1 MKTYRILFL
10 CFAAVASLAASC
22 TKEEIPF
29 ELAQTELSF
38 DAEGGKQVIS
48 ISANGEWVA
57 SSGEPWISISP
68 ANGRGSGKCEVRIDT
83 TLVTSERSG
92 RVNIRKIDDDE
103 LISLDVRQKGFDYSI
118 VVDKA
123 EVSIPEYDSY
133 ENRYFKVK
141 VKSNID
147 FNVVVPDNVSWI
159 SSDRNNKAPELDRGV
174 RPREVTLRFNWIVS
188 SLPEERTAEI
198 RFEPKD
204 GSAVL
209 ARHDVL
215 KVIQGAAEEITQT
228 RKGDSLA
235 VLGIGRALGLWTEF
249 NSSEPMDRWAGIGL
263 WTADDIERIREIV
276 HDDREHLLEDRKKF
290 DDDDPMKSMSED
302 EYLEAKALSYVGRVR
317 SASFSMF
324 TCRESLPQEVRYLR
338 AAESLTIGS
347 NANSFLRSLTTGEYL
362 NELTQLRRLAVRAY
376 GLTELDRNLTSLKN
390 LEYIDLSSNNFQ
402 RWPLVLTQANF
413 PKLHAIVYNANQR
426 RVAYDLSNT
435 SSTDLGGFMD
445 DTRPGMDNT
454 SFWGRLLT
462 WDNLDTLVLGVNYL
476 QGYIPGDDAV
486 RSMGIPDYT
495 EADRGDSLTTE
506 FMSLKLP
513 RVLPKIKTFSII
525 YNRLNGKLP
534 MWMLYHPNF
543 DLWMPETFI
552 FNQEGTNKNG
562 HRAEFS
568 NLPLSLKDYSTVPD
582 NSGSYYDIHP
592 YKLKEDETK

>member
-38 DAEGGKQVIS
+38 EAEGGKQVIS

-68 ANGRGSGKCEVRIDT
+68 ANGRGSGKCEVRIDS

-92 RVNIRKIDDDE
+92 RVNIRKVEDNE
-103 LISLDVRQKGFDYSI
+103 LVSLNVTQKGFDYAI
-118 VVDKA
+118 TVDKA
-123 EVSIPEYDSY
+123 VVSIPEYDLY
-133 ENRYFKVK
+133 ENRYFEVK
-141 VKSNID
+141 VKANVP

-159 SSDRNNKAPELDRGV
+159 SADRNNKALELDRGV
-174 RPREVTLRFNWIVS
+174 RPREVKLRFNWVVS
-188 SLPEERTAEI
+188 SLPEERKAEI

-215 KVIQGAAEEITQT
+215 SVIQGAAEEITQD
-228 RKGDSLA
+228 RRGDSLA
-235 VLGIGRALGLWTEF
+235 VLGIARTLNMWAEY
-249 NSSEPMDRWAGIGL
+249 NPSESMDRWAGITL
-263 WTADDIERIREIV
+263 WKEEDIDRIREIV
-276 HDDREHLLEDRKKF
+276 EDDREHLLEDRQKLG
-290 DDDDPMKSMSED
+290 DDDPMNGMSEA
-302 EYLEAKALSYVGRVR
+302 EYLEAKAQSYVGRVR
-317 SASFSMF
+317 SASFTMF
-324 TCRESLPQEVRYLR
+324 SCRESLPYEVRYLR
-338 AAESLTIGS
+338 AAESLLIGS
-347 NANSFLRSLTTGEYL
+347 NGNSFLRSLTTGEHL
-362 NELTQLRRLAVRAY
+362 NNLTQLRRLSVRAY

-402 RWPLVLTQANF
+402 TWPRLLVKENF
-413 PKLHAIVYNANQR
+413 PKLHAIVINANQR

-435 SSTDLGGFMD
+435 SSTDLGGFID

-454 SFWGRLLT
+454 AFWSRLLT

-476 QGYIPGDDAV
+476 QGYIPDDDAV
-486 RSMGIPDYT
+486 RRMGIPDYT

-506 FMSLKLP
+506 FMNLKLP
-513 RVLPKIKTFSII
+513 RVLPKVKTFSII

-534 MWMLYHPNF
+534 LWMLYHPNF
-543 DLWMPETFI
+543 DWWMPETFI
-552 FNQEGTNKNG
+552 FNQEGTDKNG
-562 HRAEFS
+562 ARAEFS
-568 NLPLSLKDYSTVPD
+568 NIPLSLKDYSTVPG

-592 YKLKEDETK
+592 YKLEED